1 MWIFNARRGFLS
13 AVELLWNQK
22 LLFMHMLFLVHL
34 LSTVAAFLAS
44 LSQSPL
50 FLNTDNVDF
59 FFFVTIQWKVPE
71 KVPTV
76 LYKHFL

>member
-1 MWIFNARRGFLS
+1 MLGGFFLS

-22 LLFMHMLFLVHL
+22 LLFMYILFLVHL
-34 LSTVAAFLAS
+34 LSTIAVFLAS

-59 FFFVTIQWKVPE
+59 F
-71 KVPTV
+71 
-76 LYKHFL
+76 L

>member
-1 MWIFNARRGFLS
+1 MLIFNARRVFLS

-22 LLFMHMLFLVHL
+22 LLFMHILFLVHL

-59 FFFVTIQWKVPE
+59 FFVTIQWKVPE
-71 KVPTV
+71 KIPTV